1 MLNCIRV
8 PIYTEITGID
18 YFRSES
24 SRMKRRKIVK
34 EMIILAELIRYK
46 TEDITYLAEAMCV
59 NELSDGNTSDK
70 KYSNGPLATLGDA
83 VLKMIITE
91 MFYFEEKDRGEI
103 TSRRMNIEK
112 INALRYVTLDFDL
125 QQFAYN
131 DQYFFEEAPEDQ
143 KLPDLKQD
151 VYIKAII
158 GAIYLDRGLK
168 YCKKWIK
175 SCKPASED

>member
-1 MLNCIRV
+1 
-8 PIYTEITGID
+8 
-18 YFRSES
+18 
-24 SRMKRRKIVK
+24 
-34 EMIILAELIRYK
+34 
-46 TEDITYLAEAMCV
+46 
-59 NELSDGNTSDK
+59 
-70 KYSNGPLATLGDA
+70 
-83 VLKMIITE
+83 
-91 MFYFEEKDRGEI
+91 
-103 TSRRMNIEK
+103 MNIEK